1 MKIIGICGGSGSGKT
16 EALRILAADGM
27 PTLNCDAVSRQV
39 MQPGSVCCRELCE
52 AFGTE
57 LLRED
62 GSLDRRRLFA
72 LTFNDPEKLQT
83 LNRITHF
90 HILRQVDAWLEAHRS
105 SPAVA
110 VEAPLLFE
118 SGLDKRCDAIVLI
131 TADRAGKLA
140 RLAERDGLSAD
151 DASLRLSRQLD
162 DAYLAARCDRVV
174 ENNGVSKRKTTVF
187 VLLLAVV
194 LLAAFAAFKLYRDR
208 RASFPL
214 TYREQVEALSAEY
227 GVPVPLIFA
236 VVKAESGFR
245 PEAQSHAGACGLMQL
260 MPATYREIA
269 GRLGEDCDES
279 LIFDPTQNLR
289 YGVYYL
295 SYLYRYFGDYY
306 TALAAYNAGIG
317 RVSGWVADS
326 RYSSDGVTLHSIP
339 IAETETY
346 VRRIRD
352 YEQTYTEILEKEG

>member
-1 MKIIGICGGSGSGKT
+1 M
-16 EALRILAADGM
+16 
-27 PTLNCDAVSRQV
+27 
-39 MQPGSVCCRELCE
+39 
-52 AFGTE
+52 
-57 LLRED
+57 
-62 GSLDRRRLFA
+62 
-72 LTFNDPEKLQT
+72 
-83 LNRITHF
+83 
-90 HILRQVDAWLEAHRS
+90 
-105 SPAVA
+105 
-110 VEAPLLFE
+110 
-118 SGLDKRCDAIVLI
+118 
-131 TADRAGKLA
+131 
-140 RLAERDGLSAD
+140 
-151 DASLRLSRQLD
+151 
-162 DAYLAARCDRVV
+162 
-174 ENNGVSKRKTTVF
+174 
-187 VLLLAVV
+187 LLLAVV

-208 RASFPL
+208 RGSFPL

-279 LIFDPTQNLR
+279 LIFDPAQNLR

-352 YEQTYTEILEKEG
+352 YEQTYTKILEKEG